1 MYTFE
6 ECGEMLDEI
15 ADSMPYELYRDLNG
29 GISLLPETKL
39 HPQALHGDL
48 FIRGEYIRNSLG
60 NAIVFFYGS
69 IMRVYGNVGREEL
82 YRQLTRILHHEVRHH
97 NEYLAGADD
106 LEYYDD
112 EQISKY
118 LASKGYTIK

>member
-1 MYTFE
+1 MTYE
-6 ECGEMLDEI
+6 ECGAILDEI
-15 ADSMPYELYRDLNG
+15 ADSLPLELYRELNG
-29 GISLLPETKL
+29 GIVLEDGVRY
-39 HPQALHGDL
+39 HWYAQNNDL
-48 FIRGEYIRNSLG
+48 YILG
-60 NAIVFFYGS
+60 VYNRDNLGRSIKIYYGS
-69 IMRVYGNVGREEL
+69 IVRVYRNKSLDEYREIL
-82 YRQLTRILHHEVRHH
+82 SRILRHELRHH